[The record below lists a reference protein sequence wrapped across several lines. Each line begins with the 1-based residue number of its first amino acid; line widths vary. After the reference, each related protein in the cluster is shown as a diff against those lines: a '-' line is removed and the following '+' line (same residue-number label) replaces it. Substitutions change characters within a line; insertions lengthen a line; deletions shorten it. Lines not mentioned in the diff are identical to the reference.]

1 MHSTVRVACNIL
13 ENSTALPQND
23 RNIRSE
29 YPFSVQQNKTGHQ
42 GLSREN
48 KIYKNVIMTYIVY
61 NTNRFLIIFVE
72 SADARKDGKSN
83 LNRSIQSNYFL
94 AG

>member
-13 ENSTALPQND
+13 ENSTALPQSD

-48 KIYKNVIMTYIVY
+48 
-61 NTNRFLIIFVE
+61 NTIQIDFLSSSLSQQMQGKTGNLSWLE
-72 SADARKDGKSN
+72 RKSK
-83 LNRSIQSNYFL
+83 
-94 AG
+94 